1 MANFTRGEGMEATT
15 WGYNHRDPT
24 LTERARIEIRKRHY
38 SPRTEE
44 AYLAWIDRFACFH
57 PHRRPEEL
65 GRADVERFLSSLAMK
80 GNVAAATQNQALGAL
95 LFLFR
100 NVLGVTLDWLDDIV
114 RAKKP
119 ARLPVVLTRTEI
131 RNALSHLHGSPRI
144 AAMLLYGAGLRLL
157 ECLRLRVKD
166 VDFEMRQIT
175 VREGKG
181 NRDRVTV
188 LPGSAIASLA
198 KHLEEVKRQH
208 ETDLNSGGGHVKL
221 PGALARKY
229 PDADRQWGWQWVF
242 PAHRQFTDPVTGTL
256 FRHHLDETVI
266 QRAVKDAATRA
277 AISKHVTCHSLR
289 HSFATH
295 LLEDGYDIRTIQEL
309 LGHKDVS
316 TTMIYT
322 HILNRG
328 GKCVRSPADILA

>member
-1 MANFTRGEGMEATT
+1 MDATT
-15 WGYNHRDPT
+15 WGFNHRGPT
-24 LTERARIEIRKRHY
+24 LVERARIEIRKRHY

-44 AYLAWIDRFACFH
+44 AYLAWIDRFARFH
-57 PHRRPEEL
+57 MHHCPEEL
-65 GRADVERFLSSLAMK
+65 GQADVERFLSSLALEGK
-80 GNVAAATQNQALGAL
+80 VAAATQNQALGAL
-95 LFLFR
+95 LFLYR
-100 NVLGVTLDWLDDIV
+100 NVLGVTLDWLDDVV

-119 ARLPVVLTRTEI
+119 ARLPVVLTREEV
-131 RNALSHLHGSPRI
+131 REVLSRLYGPTQI
-144 AAMLLYGAGLRLL
+144 AATLLYGAGLRLL

-166 VDFEMRQIT
+166 VDFAIRQVT

-188 LPGSAIASLA
+188 LPGTAVKQLER
-198 KHLEEVKRQH
+198 HLEWVKRQH
-208 ETDLNSGGGHVKL
+208 NTDLNDGGGYVKL

-229 PDADRQWGWQWVF
+229 PAANRQWGWQWVF
-242 PAHRQFTDPVTGTL
+242 PAHRQFRDPVTGNL

-266 QRAVKDAATRA
+266 QRAVKDAAARA

-322 HILNRG
+322 HVLNRG
-328 GKCVRSPADILA
+328 GKCVRSPADVLA

>member
-1 MANFTRGEGMEATT
+1 MH
-15 WGYNHRDPT
+15 HRPA
-24 LTERARIEIRKRHY
+24 E
-38 SPRTEE
+38 
-44 AYLAWIDRFACFH
+44 F
-57 PHRRPEEL
+57 
-65 GRADVERFLSSLAMK
+65 GRAEVERFLSSLALEGK
-80 GNVAAATQNQALGAL
+80 VAAATQNQALGAL
-95 LFLFR
+95 LFLYR
-100 NVLGVTLDWLDDIV
+100 NVLGITLDWLDDVV

-119 ARLPVVLTRTEI
+119 ARLPVVLTREEI
-131 RNALSHLHGSPRI
+131 REVLSRLYGPPRI

-166 VDFEMRQIT
+166 VDFGIRQIT

-188 LPGSAIASLA
+188 LPGTALQPLER
-198 KHLEEVKRQH
+198 HLEWVKLQH
-208 ETDLNSGGGHVKL
+208 ETDLNNAGGYVKL

-229 PDADRQWGWQWVF
+229 PDANRQWGWQWDF
-242 PAHRQFTDPVTGTL
+242 PAHRQFTDPFTGKL

-266 QRAVKDAATRA
+266 QRAVKDAAMRA

-322 HILNRG
+322 HVLNRG

>member
-1 MANFTRGEGMEATT
+1 METTT
-15 WGYNHRDPT
+15 WEYNHRAQT
-24 LTERARIEIRKRHY
+24 IVERSRIELRKRHY
-38 SPRTEE
+38 SPRTED
-44 AYLAWIDRFACFH
+44 AYLSWIDRFIRFH
-57 PHRRPEEL
+57 KHDHPEEL
-65 GRADVERFLSSLAMK
+65 GRADVERFLSYLAMDGK
-80 GNVAAATQNQALGAL
+80 VAAATQNQALGAL
-95 LFLFR
+95 LFLYR
-100 NVLGVTLDWLDDIV
+100 NVLGVALDWLDDVV

-119 ARLPVVLTRTEI
+119 ARLPVVLTRKEI
-131 RNALSHLHGSPRI
+131 RDIVCRLYGPPRI

-166 VDFEMRQIT
+166 VDFEIRQIM

-188 LPGSAIASLA
+188 LPGTAVEPLER
-198 KHLEEVKRQH
+198 HLESVKQQY
-208 ETDLNSGGGHVKL
+208 ETDFNGGGGYVKL

-229 PDADRQWGWQWVF
+229 PAANREWGWQWVF

-277 AISKHVTCHSLR
+277 AILKHVTCHSLR

-322 HILNRG
+322 HVLNRG

>member
-1 MANFTRGEGMEATT
+1 METTT
-15 WGYNHRDPT
+15 WGYNHRDPS
-24 LTERARIEIRKRHY
+24 LIERARIEIRKRHY

-44 AYLAWIDRFACFH
+44 AYLAWIDRFARFH
-57 PHRRPEEL
+57 MHHHPEEL
-65 GRADVERFLSSLAMK
+65 GQADMERFLSSLATEGK
-80 GNVAAATQNQALGAL
+80 VAAATQNQALGAL
-95 LFLFR
+95 LFLYR
-100 NVLGVTLDWLDDIV
+100 NVLRIPLDWLDDVV

-119 ARLPVVLTRTEI
+119 MRLPVVLTREEI
-131 RNALSHLHGSPRI
+131 REVMSRLDGAPRI

-166 VDFEMRQIT
+166 VDFDIRQIT

-188 LPGSAIASLA
+188 LPGTILNLLTR
-198 KHLEEVKRQH
+198 HLERVKQQH
-208 ETDLNSGGGHVKL
+208 DTDLNNGGGYVKL

-229 PDADRQWGWQWVF
+229 PDANRQWGWQWVF
-242 PAHRQFTDPVTGTL
+242 PAHRQFRDPLTRNL

-266 QRAVKDAATRA
+266 QRAVKDAIARA
-277 AISKHVTCHSLR
+277 GVAKNASCHSLR

-295 LLEDGYDIRTIQEL
+295 LLDDGYDIRTIQEL

-322 HILNRG
+322 HVLNRG
-328 GKCVRSPADILA
+328 GRGVRSPADVLV

>member
-1 MANFTRGEGMEATT
+1 MDATT
-15 WGYNHRDPT
+15 WAFNHRDPT
-24 LTERARIEIRKRHY
+24 LIEKARIEIRKRRY
-38 SPRTEE
+38 SARTEE
-44 AYLAWIDRFACFH
+44 AYLAWIDRFARFH
-57 PHRRPEEL
+57 MHHHPEEL
-65 GRADVERFLSSLAMK
+65 GRADVERFLSALALE

-95 LFLFR
+95 LFLYR
-100 NVLGVTLDWLDDIV
+100 NVLGITLDWLDDIV

-119 ARLPVVLTRTEI
+119 QRLPVVLTRQELGEV
-131 RNALSHLHGSPRI
+131 LSRLHGPPRI
-144 AAMLLYGAGLRLL
+144 AAMLLYGAGLRLM

-166 VDFEMRQIT
+166 IDFELRQIT

-188 LPGSAIASLA
+188 LPGTALEPLA
-198 KHLEEVKRQH
+198 RHLEKVKRQH
-208 ETDLNSGGGHVKL
+208 ETDLNNGGGHVKL

-229 PDADRQWGWQWVF
+229 PDANRQWGWQWVF
-242 PAHRQFTDPVTGTL
+242 PAHRQFTDPVTGNP

-266 QRAVKDAATRA
+266 QRAVKDAAMRA

-322 HILNRG
+322 HVLNRG